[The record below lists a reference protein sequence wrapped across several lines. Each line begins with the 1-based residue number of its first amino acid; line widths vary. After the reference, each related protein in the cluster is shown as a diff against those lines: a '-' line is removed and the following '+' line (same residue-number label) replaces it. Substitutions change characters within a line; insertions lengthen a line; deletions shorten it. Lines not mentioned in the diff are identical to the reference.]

1 MLKPTSTSLA
11 SVSSSGSA
19 LPVREESDAAVA
31 ALRESERRFRAISA
45 FTYDWESWHSPDR
58 QPLWINSAVERITGY
73 TVGECLQMADYPL
86 PIVRETDRS
95 RIAAVIQQA
104 VRGVPGNDIEFCVR
118 TKQGV
123 ERWVAISWQSIADDD
138 GLNMGFRTSVRD
150 IADRKRMEQQIRDYT
165 ENLERLVKER
175 TDRLLELETRR
186 KQVDRLAALG
196 QLAAGVA
203 HEINNPLAGIQ
214 STMELI
220 RGCVTPESDGSQLI
234 DLVQSEID
242 RMAGIIRQLYQLH
255 RPQTASES
263 KLNLTQVCL
272 QTVQLLAGI
281 CRRHG
286 VTIVV
291 DQGQPMLTARLP
303 EGELKQVLYNILLN
317 ATQASPWGGEVDVR
331 IESGPREL
339 AIRVADQ
346 GGGIAA
352 EVLPKIFDPFFTTK
366 YGKVDAGMGLG
377 LSVSQSLIQAMG
389 GRIEVESIVGEGS
402 KFRIVLPRKRMAG
415 QDGNSKMIRM
425 QNGDVNA

>member
-1 MLKPTSTSLA
+1 MLKPTSPSLVSLSSAGTSFA
-11 SVSSSGSA
+11 
-19 LPVREESDAAVA
+19 VRDESDAAVA

-73 TVGECLQMADYPL
+73 SVEECLRMADYPL
-86 PIVRETDRS
+86 PIVREADRS
-95 RIAAVIQQA
+95 RIAEVMQQA
-104 VRGVPGNDIEFCVR
+104 AGGIPGNDIEFCVR

-138 GLNMGFRTSVRD
+138 GVNMGFRTSVRD

-165 ENLERLVKER
+165 ENLEQLVKER
-175 TDRLLELETRR
+175 TDRLLELEARR
-186 KQVDRLAALG
+186 KHVDRMAALG

-220 RGCVTPESDGSQLI
+220 RGCVTPDSEGSQLI

-255 RPQTASES
+255 RPQPASES
-263 KLNLTQVCL
+263 RLNLTDVCL
-272 QTVQLLAGI
+272 QTVQLLAGV

-291 DQGQPMLTARLP
+291 DQSSPMLTARLP
-303 EGELKQVLYNILLN
+303 EGELKQVLYNVLLN
-317 ATQASPWGGEVDVR
+317 ATQASPSGGTVELSMEPRSAEVTICVVD
-331 IESGPREL
+331 EGS
-339 AIRVADQ
+339 
-346 GGGIAA
+346 GIATD
-352 EVLPKIFDPFFTTK
+352 VLPKIFDPFFTTK
-366 YGKVDAGMGLG
+366 YGQVNSGMGLG
-377 LSVSQSLIQAMG
+377 LSVSQSLVQAMG
-389 GRIEVESIVGEGS
+389 GRIEVESTIGRGS
-402 KFRIVLPRKRMAG
+402 TFRIVLPWRRTADS
-415 QDGNSKMIRM
+415 DGNDGAIRK
-425 QNGDVNA
+425 QNGDVNV